1 MRSYLLGIVVA
12 ILLSAVYAFSN
23 TGEISVSFLN
33 LEHEFPQGIWEI
45 FLFAAGALMMW
56 FFSVAA
62 SFELYASNKK
72 KTREMTKR
80 ITELEDEKKSL
91 LTTLQ
96 HIGENAGFHAR
107 IPAKTPEPEHEHEPD
122 EKTPQKDKTPDAP
135 VQTAA
140 EPENKKTKDLT
151 PSFLKNLYGS
161 LFAGGEKTETGES
174 GARTPEE
181 LPEGSGK
188 NASDS
193 AVCGET
199 AETHDGSASRQGDDD
214 EKKETFTV

>member
-1 MRSYLLGIVVA
+1 MRSYLLGIVTA

-23 TGEISVSFLN
+23 TGEISVCFLN
-33 LEHEFPQGIWEI
+33 LEYKFPQGIWEI

-62 SFELYASNKK
+62 SFELHTANKK

-80 ITELEDEKKSL
+80 IADLEDEKKSL

-96 HIGENAGFHAR
+96 HIGENTGFNAR
-107 IPAKTPEPEHEHEPD
+107 IHATPPEPDRKTFHE
-122 EKTPQKDKTPDAP
+122 DKTLDTA

-140 EPENKKTKDLT
+140 KPENKKTKDST

-161 LFAGGEKTETGES
+161 FFAGGENTEAGES
-174 GARTPEE
+174 GAAAPEDP
-181 LPEGSGK
+181 PEGTEKS
-188 NASDS
+188 ASDI
-193 AVCGET
+193 AVCRESEET
-199 AETHDGSASRQGDDD
+199 PDAGILRSDGDDT
-214 EKKETFTV
+214 KKETFTV